1 VSSVLLDPRVI
12 DASSLIPRAT
22 SPIYLPIAVEGRM
35 DNDGAGV
42 VGVLY
47 VINRDDEAVTLFGVA
62 SLLTGVLKEI
72 LARGAGPVIAAASAK
87 GATPTLVQ
95 RQAVWA
101 PMESDTTIRIRL
113 TASEVQADLVGLAT
127 SVANADL
134 LFNKQIALVGMPS
147 GTTKANL
154 IAAATAIQGAA
165 TPAGVSAPAST
176 RIGLVGPGVYDQSGT
191 LRGGSIAAA
200 AVAAEIAKN
209 ADPSN
214 DLDLWNVPLLTG
226 IEKDANGLPLFRRSV
241 VAGSAV
247 DDFEDL
253 LQAGVS
259 PLQPSRTAG
268 GVMTTHLRT
277 CYIANTTYDNLYT
290 RVIVDQVFIDVRD
303 YILDQN
309 FLRAGNT
316 AAVRARMKSGIE
328 ALLTERQAWISA
340 VTQPDGS
347 QGYNVTVTPS
357 SDQRQ
362 VTIGYQGTVVRGI
375 STVKVAA
382 NLTIPA

>member
-1 VSSVLLDPRVI
+1 MSSVLLDPRVI
-12 DASSLIPRAT
+12 DASSLVPRAT
-22 SPIYLPIAVEGRM
+22 SPVYLPIGIEGAA
-35 DNDGAGV
+35 DNDGAGT

-47 VINRDDEAVTLFGVA
+47 VINRDDEAVTQFGIA
-62 SLLTGVLKEI
+62 SKLTAAVKEI
-72 LARGAGPVIAAASAK
+72 LARGAGPVIAVASAK
-87 GATPTLVQ
+87 GAVPTLVQ

-101 PMESDTTIRIRL
+101 ALESDTNIRIRL
-113 TASEVQADLVGLAT
+113 TSSEVQADLVALAT

-147 GTTKANL
+147 ATTKALL
-154 IAAATAIQGAA
+154 IAAATAIQGAT
-165 TPAGVSAPAST
+165 TPTGVSAPAST

-200 AVAAEIAKN
+200 AVAAEVAKN
-209 ADPSN
+209 ANPAN
-214 DLDLWNVPLLTG
+214 DLDLWQVPLLTG
-226 IEKDANGLPLFRRSV
+226 IEKDVNGLPVFRRLV
-241 VAGSAV
+241 VAGAAV
-247 DDFEDL
+247 DDYEDL

-259 PLQPSRTAG
+259 PLQPSRVAG

-277 CYIANTTYDNLYT
+277 CYITNTTYDNLYT
-290 RVIVDQVFIDVRD
+290 RIIVDQVFIDVRD

-316 AAVRARMKSGIE
+316 AATRARMKSGVE
-328 ALLTERQAWISA
+328 ALLTERQSWITP

-357 SDQRQ
+357 ADQRQ

>member
-1 VSSVLLDPRVI
+1 MSSVLYDPRVL
-12 DASSLIPRAT
+12 DASSLTPRAS
-22 SPIYLPIAVEGRM
+22 SPIYLPIGVEGQM
-35 DNDGAGV
+35 DNDGTAV
-42 VGVLY
+42 VGTLY
-47 VINRDDEAVTLFGVA
+47 VINRYDEAQAQFGVA
-62 SLLTGVLKEI
+62 SNLTKLIAEI
-72 LARGAGPVIAAASAK
+72 LNRGAGPVIAGASKKASAPLI
-87 GATPTLVQ
+87 AD
-95 RQAVWA
+95 RQSVWSLF
-101 PMESDTTIRIRL
+101 ESDTTTRIRL
-113 TASEVQADLVGLAT
+113 TDSESQADLVGLAT

-134 LFNKQIALVGMPS
+134 LYNKQIALVGMPS

-154 IAAATAIQGAA
+154 IAAATALQGAT
-165 TPAGVSAPAST
+165 TPSGTSAPASS
-176 RIGLVGPGVYDQSGT
+176 RISLVGPGVYDQSGT

-214 DLDLWNVPLLTG
+214 DLDLWNIPLLTG
-226 IEKDANGLPLFRRSV
+226 VEKAASGLPLLTRRV
-241 VAGSAV
+241 TAGAAV
-247 DDFEDL
+247 DDYEDL

-259 PLQPSRTAG
+259 PLQPSRVAG

-277 CYIANTTYDNLYT
+277 AYITNTSWDNLYT
-290 RVIVDQVFIDVRD
+290 RVIVDQLFIDVRD

-316 AAVRARMKSGIE
+316 AAIRARIKSGVE
-328 ALLTERQAWISA
+328 ALLNERAAWLST

-347 QGYNVTVTPS
+347 QGYNVTVVAS

-362 VTIGYQGTVVRGI
+362 ITVGYQGTVVRGV